1 LAISEG
7 GIKIFLGVK
16 RGKPYAEERKLLAE
30 LREELKKDLDSTQI
44 EVLLRDSLYGMDR
57 GL

>member
-1 LAISEG
+1 MR
-7 GIKIFLGVK
+7 K
-16 RGKPYAEERKLLAE
+16 RELLAE
-30 LREELKKDLDSTQI
+30 LREELKKDLGSTQI